1 MNMRIGALGKLTG
14 CQPETIRFYE
24 QKGLLLPPV
33 RSEANYRLYDATH
46 AERLH
51 FIRRCRALGMSL
63 DEVQILLDF
72 HDNPDRPCGGVNEL
86 VDQHI
91 GQIDRQIAELCTL
104 RSELSQLRATCDST
118 RPAASCEI
126 LKQLSEP
133 AAVPE
138 TADSS
143 R

>member
-1 MNMRIGALGKLTG
+1 MNMRIGELGKLTA

-24 QKGLLLPPV
+24 QKGLLPPPV
-33 RSEANYRLYDATH
+33 RSDANYRLYDAAH

-72 HDNPDRPCGGVNEL
+72 HDEPDRPCGGVNEL
-86 VDQHI
+86 VDQHLD
-91 GQIDRQIAELCTL
+91 QVDRQIAELTTL
-104 RSELSQLRATCDST
+104 RTELSQLRAKCGST

-133 AAVPE
+133 AAVQE

>member
-1 MNMRIGALGKLTG
+1 MNMRIGELGKLTG

-24 QKGLLLPPV
+24 QKGLLPPPV

-63 DEVQILLDF
+63 NEVQILLDF
-72 HDNPDRPCGGVNEL
+72 HDQPDRPCCGVNEL

-91 GQIDRQIAELCTL
+91 GQIDRQIAELITL
-104 RSELSQLRATCDST
+104 RAELSQLRATCDST

-133 AAVPE
+133 PAVPE
-138 TADSS
+138 AASSS

>member
-1 MNMRIGALGKLTG
+1 MNIRIGELARLTG

-24 QKGLLLPPV
+24 QKGLLRPPL
-33 RSEANYRLYDATH
+33 RSDANYRLYDAAH

-72 HDNPDRPCGGVNEL
+72 HDHPALPCSGVDEL

-91 GQIDRQIAELCTL
+91 GQIDRQIAELGML
-104 RSELSQLRATCDST
+104 RSELSQLRAACDST
-118 RPAASCEI
+118 RPASSCEI
-126 LKQLSEP
+126 LKQLS
-133 AAVPE
+133 
-138 TADSS
+138 DSPDFS
-143 R
+143 QLG

>member
-1 MNMRIGALGKLTG
+1 MRIGELGKLTG

-24 QKGLLLPPV
+24 QKGLLPSPV
-33 RSEANYRLYDATH
+33 RSDANYRLYDATH

-63 DEVQILLDF
+63 DEVQLLLDF

-91 GQIDRQIAELCTL
+91 RQIDRQIAELCTL

-133 AAVPE
+133 AVVPDA
-138 TADSS
+138 ADSS

>member
-1 MNMRIGALGKLTG
+1 MNMRIGELGKLTG

-24 QKGLLLPPV
+24 QKGLLPSPV
-33 RSEANYRLYDATH
+33 RSGANYRLYDATH

-72 HDNPDRPCGGVNEL
+72 HDQPDRLCGAVNDL
-86 VDQHI
+86 VDEHI
-91 GQIDRQIAELCTL
+91 GQIDRQIAELSTL
-104 RSELSQLRATCDST
+104 RSELTQLRAQCDST
-118 RPAASCEI
+118 RPAASCNI
-126 LKQLSEP
+126 LRQL
-133 AAVPE
+133 
-138 TADSS
+138 T

>member
-1 MNMRIGALGKLTG
+1 MRIGELGKLTG

-24 QKGLLLPPV
+24 QKGLLPPPV
-33 RSEANYRLYDATH
+33 RSDANYRLYDATH

-72 HDNPDRPCGGVNEL
+72 HDQPDRPCGGVNQL

-91 GQIDRQIAELCTL
+91 SQIEQQIAELYTL
-104 RSELSQLRATCDST
+104 RSDLSQLRAKCDST
-118 RPAASCEI
+118 RLAASCEI
-126 LKQLSEP
+126 LRELSDKKAGIGYDRPIE
-133 AAVPE
+133 V
-138 TADSS
+138 
-143 R
+143 

>member
-1 MNMRIGALGKLTG
+1 MNIRIGELARLTG

-24 QKGLLLPPV
+24 QKGLLRPPV
-33 RSEANYRLYDATH
+33 RSDANYRLYEAAH

-51 FIRRCRALGMSL
+51 FILRCRSLGMSL
-63 DEVQILLDF
+63 DDVQTLLDF
-72 HDNPDRPCGGVNEL
+72 HDHPARPCGGVNEL

-91 GQIDRQIAELCTL
+91 DHIDRQVAELVRL

-126 LKQLSEP
+126 LKQLS
-133 AAVPE
+133 
-138 TADSS
+138 DSAGFGQTG
-143 R
+143 

>member
-1 MNMRIGALGKLTG
+1 MNMRIGELGKLTG

-24 QKGLLLPPV
+24 QKGLLPPPV
-33 RSEANYRLYDATH
+33 RSDANYRLYDATH

-72 HDNPDRPCGGVNEL
+72 HDQPDRPCGGVNEL

-91 GQIDRQIAELCTL
+91 GQIDRQITELCTL
-104 RSELSQLRATCDST
+104 RAELSQLRAKCDST

-126 LKQLSEP
+126 LKQLS
-133 AAVPE
+133 
-138 TADSS
+138 DSTGLAYTHGH
-143 R
+143 

>member
-1 MNMRIGALGKLTG
+1 MNMRIGELGKLIG
-14 CQPETIRFYE
+14 CSPETVRFYE
-24 QKGLLLPPV
+24 QKGLLPAPV

-72 HDNPDRPCGGVNEL
+72 HDQPDRPCGGVNKL
-86 VDQHI
+86 VDQHLD
-91 GQIDRQIAELCTL
+91 QVDRQIAELTML
-104 RSELSQLRATCDST
+104 RTELSQLRAKCDST

-133 AAVPE
+133 AEQP
-138 TADSS
+138 
-143 R
+143 

>member
-1 MNMRIGALGKLTG
+1 MNMRIGELGKLTG

-24 QKGLLLPPV
+24 QKGLLPPPV
-33 RSEANYRLYDATH
+33 RSDANYRLYDATH

-72 HDNPDRPCGGVNEL
+72 HDQPDRLCGGVNEL

-104 RSELSQLRATCDST
+104 RAELSQLRAKCDST
-118 RPAASCEI
+118 RPAAACEI
-126 LKQLSEP
+126 LKQLS
-133 AAVPE
+133 
-138 TADSS
+138 DSTGLAYTDGH
-143 R
+143 

>member
-1 MNMRIGALGKLTG
+1 MNMRIGELGKLTG

-24 QKGLLLPPV
+24 QKGLLPPPV
-33 RSEANYRLYDATH
+33 RSGANYRLYDAPH

-72 HDNPDRPCGGVNEL
+72 HDQPDRPCGGVNEL
-86 VDQHI
+86 VEQHI
-91 GQIDRQIAELCTL
+91 GQIDQQIAELITL
-104 RSELSQLRATCDST
+104 RSELSQLRAACEST

-138 TADSS
+138 AADSS